1 MYFWSYSLVH
11 AQYLLNQIFGKLPTA
26 YISTMKLKIVSGR
39 QRLIENDFWV
49 QIWTQLDACHM
60 IVAEFFFFFHE
71 RKQFQI
77 KIVNEAAEQKN
88 ASTKHGKLFTFSC
101 EVSSGVYKSW

>member
-1 MYFWSYSLVH
+1 MH

-39 QRLIENDFWV
+39 QRLIENDFLSADMNPTRCMLYDCCR
-49 QIWTQLDACHM
+49 I
-60 IVAEFFFFFHE
+60 FFFFHE

-77 KIVNEAAEQKN
+77 KIVNDAAEQKN

-101 EVSSGVYKSW
+101 E

>member
-1 MYFWSYSLVH
+1 MVAKDWLKTIFECRYEPNSMHAIWS
-11 AQYLLNQIFGKLPTA
+11 LP
-26 YISTMKLKIVSGR
+26 
-39 QRLIENDFWV
+39 NFFF
-49 QIWTQLDACHM
+49 
-60 IVAEFFFFFHE
+60 FFFFFHE

-101 EVSSGVYKSW
+101 E

>member
-1 MYFWSYSLVH
+1 MH
-11 AQYLLNQIFGKLPTA
+11 AIWLLPI
-26 YISTMKLKIVSGR
+26 
-39 QRLIENDFWV
+39 
-49 QIWTQLDACHM
+49 
-60 IVAEFFFFFHE
+60 FFFFHE

-88 ASTKHGKLFTFSC
+88 VSTKHGKLFTFSC

>member
-1 MYFWSYSLVH
+1 
-11 AQYLLNQIFGKLPTA
+11 
-26 YISTMKLKIVSGR
+26 
-39 QRLIENDFWV
+39 
-49 QIWTQLDACHM
+49 M
-60 IVAEFFFFFHE
+60 IVAEFFFFFFHE

-101 EVSSGVYKSW
+101 EVSSGVYKS